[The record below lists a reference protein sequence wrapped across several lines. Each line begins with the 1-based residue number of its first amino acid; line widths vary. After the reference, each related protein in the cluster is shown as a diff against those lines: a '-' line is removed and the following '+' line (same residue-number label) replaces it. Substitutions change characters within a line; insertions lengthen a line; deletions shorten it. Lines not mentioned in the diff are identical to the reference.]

1 MGRTKQAQ
9 TCCKMLDGVLKEHT
23 GRPSA
28 KDMRTNILIWA
39 KSTLMSI
46 LTWGSNMRMST
57 LVLVRLMRM
66 STLVLVK
73 LTQTSMDANHRELN
87 RSFSVYMPPTASL
100 LAVRLE
106 AHSERR
112 LCVPVASYLS

>member
-57 LVLVRLMRM
+57 LVLV
-66 STLVLVK
+66 K